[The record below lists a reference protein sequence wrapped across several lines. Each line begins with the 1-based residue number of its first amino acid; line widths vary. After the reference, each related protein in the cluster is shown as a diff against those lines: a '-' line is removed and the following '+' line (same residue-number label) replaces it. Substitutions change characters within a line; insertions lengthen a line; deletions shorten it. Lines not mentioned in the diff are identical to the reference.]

1 MPIFDGHSE
10 GSKARLWSALKSFW
24 RPIAFFGLFSIAI
37 LAIDNFITHNERNAL
52 KRYASEDLAVVARLN
67 SEAISHLVADRLGD
81 TRMLVSQLTENQEI
95 ETWIA
100 DGAPSD
106 GRSDELLDHLT
117 TMSVYRK
124 YLRISLTDTTGRTLL
139 STDGSKPAADPF
151 LDRIE
156 REALRTRAPQISS
169 IRLSDERSGFAEMII
184 CAPVLSPGKKGK
196 VTALLLLT
204 LDPQRD
210 LFPLI
215 SHWPGKS
222 GTAETNIVMR
232 VGDSVRFL
240 TMPRHGADAS
250 SQRQAGP
257 LQLPITSDTPSA
269 AAARGFRGTMEGTD
283 YRGAAVLAVI
293 TDIPNTPWQL
303 VTKADINE
311 FYEPFRRL
319 RMIGFSGAVLLILIT
334 GVTLLAILRREQAS
348 LIIRQLESELRAK
361 EISQRFAYLS
371 KNTDEIILLVDESGR
386 ITEANERALAAYGY
400 SPEELIGRPMRDL
413 HPNGVNTG
421 YLQPSHAKN
430 TDKTATTI
438 QNVQMRKDG
447 SLFPAEINARWIE
460 KEGTPW
466 LQLVIRDTTERG
478 ERIAA
483 LTQLAA
489 IVDSSGGAIVGEDLN
504 GNIRAWNRAAEKL
517 FGYSSDEII
526 GHSANILLPPDR
538 PDEIARLI
546 DKVRAGE
553 EVNGYE
559 TVRRRKDGNLIDVS
573 LIYSPIRNTE
583 GTLVGISAIVL
594 DITERVKAVR
604 RAELVSRA
612 LRTLSR
618 ANETLIRAT
627 SEQELFECMCR
638 VITDSGGYR
647 MAWIGLPQNDPEKS
661 VRAVTSSGVDE
672 GYVGAARVSW
682 ADTERGRGPTGTAI
696 RTGTPQINQNFASNP
711 NLAPWREAALRRGYG
726 SSIALPLKVSDGSVY
741 GALTIYA
748 PEPDAFGDDE
758 VELLEELAD
767 DIAFGVETIKNRLA
781 REELAAN
788 MAESMEGTI
797 AAVANTVEMRDL
809 YTAGHQRRVTEI
821 AEAIARKLGLSDDR
835 IRGLRLAG
843 IVHDLGKINVPS
855 EILNKPAKLSDVEY
869 ELIKTHPQTGYD
881 ILKHVKFPWPIAQII
896 LQHHERMDGSGY
908 PKGLKG
914 DDILLEARIIAV
926 ADVIDS
932 MMSHRPYRPALGL
945 EAALAEI
952 RQGSGTIYDPAVVD
966 ACVQVMKTDAAR
978 FAAPEPT
985 PGISR

>member
-1 MPIFDGHSE
+1 MNVHPEESE
-10 GSKARLWSALKSFW
+10 ARLGSALRSFW
-24 RPIAFFGLFSIAI
+24 RPIAFFGLFSVAI

-52 KRYASEDLAVVARLN
+52 KRYASEDLAVVAHLN
-67 SEAISHLVADRLGD
+67 SDAISRLVADRLGD
-81 TRMLVSQLTENQEI
+81 ARMLASQLTESEEI

-100 DGAPSD
+100 DGAPPD
-106 GRSDELLDHLT
+106 ARGEEFLDYLT

-124 YLRISLTDTTGRTLL
+124 YSRISLTDTAGRTLL
-139 STDGSKPAADPF
+139 STDGSKPGADPF
-151 LDRIE
+151 IDRIE
-156 REALRTRAPQISS
+156 GEALRTRVPQISS
-169 IRLSDERSGFAEMII
+169 IRLSAERSGFAEMII
-184 CAPVLSPGKKGK
+184 CAPILSPGKRGQ

-210 LFPLI
+210 IFPLI
-215 SHWPGKS
+215 SRWPGKS
-222 GTAETNIVMR
+222 ATAETNIVMR
-232 VGDSVRFL
+232 MGDSVRFL
-240 TMPRHGADAS
+240 TVPRHGGDAS
-250 SQRQAGP
+250 SQEQAKP
-257 LQLPITSDTPSA
+257 LELPITADTPSA
-269 AAARGFRGTMEGTD
+269 AAARGYRGTMEGTD
-283 YRGAAVLAVI
+283 YRGAEVLAAI
-293 TDIPNTPWQL
+293 TDIPNTSWQL
-303 VTKADINE
+303 VTKADVNE

-319 RMIGFSGAVLLILIT
+319 RMIGFSGAVLLIVIT
-334 GVTLLAILRREQAS
+334 GVTLLAILRREQAN
-348 LIIRQLESELRAK
+348 LIVRQLKAELREK
-361 EISQRFAYLS
+361 EIAQRFAYLS
-371 KNTDEIILLVDESGR
+371 KNTDEIILLVDEAGR
-386 ITEANERALAAYGY
+386 IAEANDRAFAAYGY
-400 SPEELIGRPMRDL
+400 SSEELIGRSMRDL
-413 HPNGVNTG
+413 HPTGVNTG
-421 YLQPSHAKN
+421 YLQPSHMKN
-430 TDKTATTI
+430 ANKTATTI

-504 GNIRAWNRAAEKL
+504 GNIRAWNPAAEKL

-526 GHSANILLPPDR
+526 GHSANILLPSDR
-538 PDEIARLI
+538 PDEIAQLI
-546 DKVRAGE
+546 GKVRAGE

-559 TVRRRKDGNLIDVS
+559 TVRRRKDGNLINVS
-573 LIYSPIRNTE
+573 LIYSPIRNSE

-594 DITERVKAVR
+594 DITERVNAVR
-604 RAELVSRA
+604 RAEYVSRA

-627 SEQELFECMCR
+627 SEQELFERMCQ

-661 VRAVTSSGVDE
+661 VRAVTSSGVDK
-672 GYVGAARVSW
+672 GYVNAAKVSW
-682 ADTERGRGPTGTAI
+682 SDTERGRGPTGTAI
-696 RTGTPQINQNFASNP
+696 RTATPQINQNFASNP
-711 NLAPWREAALRRGYG
+711 NLAPWREAALQRGYG

-748 PEPDAFGDDE
+748 PEPDAFGADE

-767 DIAFGVETIKNRLA
+767 DIGFGIGTIKNRLA
-781 REELAAN
+781 REELTAN
-788 MAESMEGTI
+788 MAEAMESTI

-855 EILNKPAKLSDVEY
+855 EILNKPARLSDVEY
-869 ELIKTHPQTGYD
+869 ELMKTHPQTGYD

-914 DDILLEARIIAV
+914 DEIILEARIIAV

-952 RQGSGTIYDPAVVD
+952 RQGSGRIYDPAVVD

-985 PGISR
+985 PGLSH